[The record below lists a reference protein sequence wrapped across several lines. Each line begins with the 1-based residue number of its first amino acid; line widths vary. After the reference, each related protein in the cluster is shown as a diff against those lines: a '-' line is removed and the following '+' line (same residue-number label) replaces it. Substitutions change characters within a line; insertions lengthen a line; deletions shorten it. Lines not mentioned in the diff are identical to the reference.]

1 MKRTLFYLPF
11 VLFAV
16 FALGNSAAEAVDP
29 DSCMEWF
36 GDIYVSESACIYI
49 CGVDPVP
56 SIGLIVGIPDP
67 NDPPKY
73 TVRAGCDTL
82 CDDPDCESPS
92 SLCFDLLFPLLY
104 DGGALGDTAHYWVV
118 AFYNSSL
125 CATDSFCVCITF
137 DSTESGWLP
146 VELTAFTAIAGDR
159 EVQLNWTTATESN
172 NDHWDID
179 RATSE
184 NGPWTTIHRE
194 PGQGTVS
201 TETNYVYVDRTV
213 QNGETYWYRLTDV
226 SIAGERETHQ
236 VVSATPEDQM
246 EQVPGEFALKQ
257 NFPNPFNP
265 TTTFEFAIAEPGFTT
280 LKIYNLLGREV
291 ASVVEEYLEARLY
304 HLTWGAGNLPSGVY
318 LYTLTNGNFSDTR
331 KLLLMK

>member
-1 MKRTLFYLPF
+1 MKRILFCLTL

-16 FALGNSAAEAVDP
+16 FSLGNSTAVAQECTD
-29 DSCMEWF
+29 WW
-36 GDIYVSESACIYI
+36 GDLYVGESACIYV
-49 CGVDPVP
+49 CGNDYMNFP
-56 SIGLIVGIPDP
+56 SIGLIVESP
-67 NDPPKY
+67 NADDAPVY
-73 TVRAGCDTL
+73 TILPGCDIP
-82 CDDPDCESPS
+82 CEDPDCLPPDPMCVYQEV
-92 SLCFDLLFPLLY
+92 LY
-104 DGGALGDTAHYWVV
+104 YGHAMGDTAHYWSIVY
-118 AFYNSSL
+118 YNWL
-125 CATDSFCVCITF
+125 CPTDTFCICITF
-137 DSTESGWLP
+137 DDWLP
-146 VELTAFTAIAGDR
+146 VELTAFTAIAGAG
-159 EVQLNWTTATESN
+159 EVQLNWTTATETN
-172 NDHWDID
+172 NDHWDIE
-179 RATSE
+179 RATSVD
-184 NGPWTTIHRE
+184 GPWVKIHEE

-201 TETNYVYVDRTV
+201 TETNYVYVDRMV

-226 SIAGERETHQ
+226 TITGERVSHP
-236 VVSATPEDQM
+236 VVSATPENQS

>member
-1 MKRTLFYLPF
+1 MF

-16 FALGNSAAEAVDP
+16 FSLGSSTAEAQECTD
-29 DSCMEWF
+29 WW
-36 GDIYVSESACIYI
+36 GDLYVGESACIYI
-49 CGVDPVP
+49 CGDDPVP
-56 SIGLIVGIPDP
+56 SIGLIVESP
-67 NDPPKY
+67 NPEDAPVY
-73 TVRAGCDTL
+73 TLLPGCDTP
-82 CDDPDCESPS
+82 CEDPDCESPS
-92 SLCFDLLFPLLY
+92 SFCFDFLDDQLFYGSPI
-104 DGGALGDTAHYWVV
+104 GDTANYWSVI
-118 AFYNSSL
+118 FLNL
-125 CATDSFCVCITF
+125 FCTSDTFCICITY
-137 DSTESGWLP
+137 DYWLP
-146 VELTAFTAIAGDR
+146 VELTTFTAIAGDG
-159 EVQLNWTTATESN
+159 EVRLNWTTATETN
-172 NDHWDID
+172 NDHWDIE
-179 RATSE
+179 RATSAD
-184 NGPWTTIHRE
+184 GPWVKIHEE
-194 PGQGTVS
+194 PGQGTVN

-226 SIAGERETHQ
+226 TLNGERASHPI
-236 VVSATPEDQM
+236 VSATPEDQS